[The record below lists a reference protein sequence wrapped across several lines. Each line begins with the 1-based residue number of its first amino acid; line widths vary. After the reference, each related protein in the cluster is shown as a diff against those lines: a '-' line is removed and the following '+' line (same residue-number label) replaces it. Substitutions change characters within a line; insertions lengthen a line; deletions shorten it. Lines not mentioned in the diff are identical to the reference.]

1 MVCERDK
8 THLIQTS
15 LELGDGVSHD
25 RHKSRVCVITI
36 MMMTVM
42 TVMLMLMVMPIV
54 VVVVAERNCWC
65 P

>member
-1 MVCERDK
+1 M
-8 THLIQTS
+8 IQTS